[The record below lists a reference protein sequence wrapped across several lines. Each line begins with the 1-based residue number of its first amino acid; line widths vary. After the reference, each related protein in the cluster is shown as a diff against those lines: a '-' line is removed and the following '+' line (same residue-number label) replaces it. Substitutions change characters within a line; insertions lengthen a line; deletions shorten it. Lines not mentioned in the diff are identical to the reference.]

1 MSNPIT
7 FIEPDADDP
16 MFAALEGIDA
26 DLGLATAAPVDAP
39 AAPVAEQVDA
49 PSTPAAPA
57 VVEVPAAA
65 TVEPAPAA
73 AAPATPTDP
82 TQSPNIQALIKAR
95 VVLLDAST
103 TVWRMIKG
111 EGNPASGGLEVILN
125 GLDRAFSS
133 SRVMLGAVLDVPSEK
148 RLDAIKRLE
157 EDTVGKAYALMRE
170 GKVLQSPQFLA
181 FEPAYKAM
189 MDAHKAWLDARIA
202 AQKEIGALSSQR
214 GNVDAAIPRRT
225 SLPDI
230 FSDARDEGE
239 KLSERIQAIEQEQL
253 LLGRLSKALATK
265 DLSALDDWKNSDGSA
280 PSIAAPVVATAA
292 AAPAA
297 PAASDP
303 PKPMLSAPEDAQ
315 AAPEVPEEPVVL
327 MLPTRKDAVEPVLTA
342 EPAASPVNVTRVGGN
357 LVDVDTGEILDDV
370 QSSVEPQRSEPVARQ
385 DLDVDRGEDRLDFAA
400 DAPADADPL
409 ADPVYDEDSL
419 DHLAPPPVDRV
430 TPISSVTAEVGPMV
444 VPPTP
449 HAETEKRGFDPVAFA
464 HKHFYALAGGAAV
477 LVLGITFAIGHQHRA
492 PPAPVP
498 STPVVAPTVPVAAP
512 SVAPTPAPAPAPVP
526 APVASV
532 PAAVPPHAASAAP
545 VVPAPAP
552 VVTPPVVTPA
562 PVATTPAATPAP
574 VQQPAP
580 ETKPVPVKP
589 AVKPEVRKPARP
601 IVHEHVTTMQDTE
614 QALARLRAKLGE

>member
-7 FIEPDADDP
+7 FIEPNADDP

-148 RLDAIKRLE
+148 RLGAIKRLE

-181 FEPAYKAM
+181 FEPAYKTM

-253 LLGRLSKALATK
+253 SLGRLSKALATK
-265 DLSALDDWKNSDGSA
+265 DMSSLDDWKNSDGSA

-303 PKPMLSAPEDAQ
+303 PKPTLSAPEDVQ

-327 MLPTRKDAVEPVLTA
+327 MLPTRKDAVLTA
-342 EPAASPVNVTRVGGN
+342 EPAVNVTRVGGN
-357 LVDVDTGEILDDV
+357 LVDVDTGEILDSTS
-370 QSSVEPQRSEPVARQ
+370 SSVEPQRSEPVARQ

-400 DAPADADPL
+400 DALADADPL
-409 ADPVYDEDSL
+409 ADPVFDEDSL

-449 HAETEKRGFDPVAFA
+449 RAETEKRGFDPVAFA

-492 PPAPVP
+492 TPVPVP
-498 STPVVAPTVPVAAP
+498 STPVVAP
-512 SVAPTPAPAPAPVP
+512 SVAPTPTPAPAPAPVP

-545 VVPAPAP
+545 VV
-552 VVTPPVVTPA
+552 TPA
-562 PVATTPAATPAP
+562 PVATPGP
-574 VQQPAP
+574 VHQPAP

-614 QALARLRAKLGE
+614 QALDRLRAKLGE

>member
-65 TVEPAPAA
+65 TVEPTPAA
-73 AAPATPTDP
+73 AAPATPTDT

-95 VVLLDAST
+95 VALLDVST

-111 EGNPASGGLEVILN
+111 EGSPASGGLEVILN

-189 MDAHKAWLDARIA
+189 MDAHKVWLDARIA

-253 LLGRLSKALATK
+253 SLGRLSKALATK
-265 DLSALDDWKNSDGSA
+265 DLSALDDWKNSAGSA
-280 PSIAAPVVATAA
+280 PSIAAPGVATAA

-303 PKPMLSAPEDAQ
+303 PKPTLSAPEDAQ

-357 LVDVDTGEILDDV
+357 LVDFDTGEILDDALDDV
-370 QSSVEPQRSEPVARQ
+370 LSSDEPQRSEPVARQ
-385 DLDVDRGEDRLDFAA
+385 DLDVDRDEDHLDFTA

-409 ADPVYDEDSL
+409 ADPVFDEDSL

-449 HAETEKRGFDPVAFA
+449 RAEIEKLGFDPVAFA

-492 PPAPVP
+492 TPAPVP
-498 STPVVAPTVPVAAP
+498 STPVVAP

-532 PAAVPPHAASAAP
+532 PAAVPPHAASAEP

-574 VQQPAP
+574 VHQPAP

-614 QALARLRAKLGE
+614 QALDRLRAKLGE

>member
-82 TQSPNIQALIKAR
+82 TQSPNIQAFIKAR

-202 AQKEIGALSSQR
+202 AQREIGALSSQR

-253 LLGRLSKALATK
+253 SLGRLSKALATK

-303 PKPMLSAPEDAQ
+303 PKPTLSTPEDVE

-327 MLPTRKDAVEPVLTA
+327 VLPTRKDAVEPVLTA

-357 LVDVDTGEILDDV
+357 LVDVDTGEILDDALDDV
-370 QSSVEPQRSEPVARQ
+370 LSSVEPQRSEPVARQ

-400 DAPADADPL
+400 DAPTDADLL
-409 ADPVYDEDSL
+409 ADPVFDEDSL

-430 TPISSVTAEVGPMV
+430 APISSVTAEVGPVV

-449 HAETEKRGFDPVAFA
+449 RGETEKRGFDPVAFA

-477 LVLGITFAIGHQHRA
+477 LVLGITFAVGHQHRA
-492 PPAPVP
+492 TPAPVP
-498 STPVVAPTVPVAAP
+498 STPVVAP
-512 SVAPTPAPAPAPVP
+512 SVAPTPAPVP
-526 APVASV
+526 ASVASV

-552 VVTPPVVTPA
+552 VITPPVVAPG
-562 PVATTPAATPAP
+562 PVATTPAATPGP
-574 VQQPAP
+574 VHQPAP
-580 ETKPVPVKP
+580 ETKPAQVKP
-589 AVKPEVRKPARP
+589 AVKPAVRKPARP

-614 QALARLRAKLGE
+614 QALDRLRAKLGE